1 MKPLQTDLSIFK
13 KFKFEKQPVAIN
25 YYFHKPEG
33 VERLDK
39 SLGFCEMVKEAQ
51 VRGKPFYF
59 DKDTE
64 NCVGKMFLGMIDGG
78 GAFRSDGGEL
88 GVKLQVYQTGRAN
101 LHMRS
106 LIPHMEKGAVNYV
119 VYTPFDKIK
128 YEPDVFVVV
137 GSLDQAEV
145 VLRSMAYSTGD
156 MYESRTT
163 AVASCAQL
171 YIYPYLSGKINYLTA
186 DLAYGMKGRKVF
198 PGGWTIVSI
207 PQRWLHTITQ
217 NLKEMEWVPGYN
229 LTRDGFVERD
239 AKATQ
244 ENIREAQNP

>member
-1 MKPLQTDLSIFK
+1 MRPLQTDLSIFK
-13 KFKFEKQPVAIN
+13 KFKFEKPPVAIN

-51 VRGKPFYF
+51 ERGKPFYF

-64 NCVGKMFLGMIDGG
+64 NCVGKMFLGMVDGT
-78 GAFRSDGGEL
+78 ATHRSDGGNL
-88 GVKLQVYQTGRAN
+88 GVKLQVFQSGRAN
-101 LHMRS
+101 LHMRT

-128 YEPDVFVVV
+128 YEPDVFVITA
-137 GSLDQAEV
+137 SLDQAEV
-145 VLRSMAYSTGD
+145 VLRSMTYSTGE

-163 AVASCAQL
+163 VVGSCAQL

-186 DLAYGMKGRKVF
+186 DIAYGMKGRKVY
-198 PGGWTIVSI
+198 PGGWIIVSI
-207 PQRWLHTITQ
+207 PQQWLHTITQ

-239 AKATQ
+239 ARITQ